1 MENKH
6 RGKFSNIGF
15 ILAAAGSA
23 VGLGNLWK
31 FPYLTGKNGG
41 GAFVFVYLI
50 LIVLIGFTVMLGE
63 MTVGRKTKLN
73 PIGAYAKLNRKWKF
87 VGVIGVVVSFTIVTY
102 YSVIGGWILKYL
114 FNYIIGQ
121 GSAVAANSES
131 YFGAFISSPV
141 QPLFWHFLFMLI
153 NIIIVARGVEAGL
166 EKASKLMMPSLF
178 IILIIL
184 VIRSVTLPG
193 ASEGLSFYLKPDFS
207 LITIDV
213 FVAALGQ
220 VFFSLSL
227 GMGAIITYGSYLGD
241 DADLERS
248 ALIIPALD
256 TMAALL
262 AGFAILPAVFSFGFE
277 PSAGPGLIFITLPA
291 VFDSMP
297 LGTAFA
303 ILFFILVLF
312 AAISS
317 SISLLESPAAYLI
330 DNYGWNRKKAVI
342 TLGIIAFLI
351 GIPSSLSLGVFTTP
365 FFGMPFLDFASYFAE
380 NLLMPLAGLFL
391 CIFIGYVWKPESA
404 IDEITN
410 QGKLPFKSRNYWIF
424 MIRFFAPIA
433 IFIIWL
439 NSSGIAKLFTKS

>member
-1 MENKH
+1 MENKS

-41 GAFVFVYLI
+41 GAFVLVYLI
-50 LIVLIGFTVMLGE
+50 LVVLIGFTVMLGE

-73 PIGAYAKLNRKWKF
+73 PIGAYAKLNQKWKF
-87 VGVIGVVVSFTIVTY
+87 VGAIGVIVSFTIVTY

-121 GSAVAANSES
+121 GSTVAANSES
-131 YFGAFISSPV
+131 YFGTFISSPI
-141 QPLFWHFLFMLI
+141 QPLFWHSVFMLI

-178 IILIIL
+178 VILVIL

-241 DADLERS
+241 EADLERS
-248 ALIIPALD
+248 AFIIPALD

-297 LGTAFA
+297 LGTVFA

-312 AAISS
+312 AAVSS

-330 DNYGWNRKKAVI
+330 DNYGWDRKKAVI
-342 TLGIIAFLI
+342 TLGVIAFLI

-391 CIFIGYVWKPESA
+391 CIFIGYVWKPENA

-410 QGKLPFKSRNYWIF
+410 HGKLPFKSRGYWIF
-424 MIRFFAPIA
+424 MIRIFAPIA

-439 NSSGIAKLFTKS
+439 NSSGITKLFTKS